1 MHAHFTLTPW
11 HDPLALL
18 YFAVGDIAAATTNPS
33 ARDLLTLRFALP
45 FQGPD
50 NVCGVFAIVA
60 KTCLRVTRKGRFDLT
75 FAKLADEADVA
86 QRGLDKAFA
95 VLSETTDLS
104 DTFLGAAGGVGDQQR
119 EKVGL
124 QSAING
130 PAGRLLE
137 SLVLSDQPNEKP
149 EYG

>member
-1 MHAHFTLTPW
+1 M
-11 HDPLALL
+11 L
-18 YFAVGDIAAATTNPS
+18 YYAVGDIVAATTNPS

-45 FQGPD
+45 FQTPD
-50 NVCGVFAIVA
+50 NVSGVFAIVA
-60 KTCLRVTRKGRFDLT
+60 KTSLRVTRKGRFDLT
-75 FAKLADEADVA
+75 FAKLADDADSVA
-86 QRGLDKAFA
+86 RGLDKNFA
-95 VLSETTDLS
+95 VLSETTDMS
-104 DTFLGAAGGVGDQQR
+104 DTLLGEAGAKGNAQR